1 MLYIILI
8 AVSLAMDAF
17 AVSVSAGLT
26 VKPFGWRQALTLGCW
41 FGAFQC
47 IMPLIGLFLGHG
59 HAQEQADQCIMPLIG
74 LFLGMTVSQA
84 ASGIGPYIACAV
96 LLILGGKMI
105 YEGLHPDS
113 EPQVTQLTAPKLLTL
128 AVATSI
134 DALAV
139 GVTFAFMDVNPWSS
153 ALIIGVVAFGLSV
166 LGGML
171 GRKIGDR
178 VGPRAGILGGV
189 ILAVIGIKI
198 LLEHLLG

>member
-41 FGAFQC
+41 FGAF
-47 IMPLIGLFLGHG
+47 
-59 HAQEQADQCIMPLIG
+59 QCIMPLIG

-139 GVTFAFMDVNPWSS
+139 GVTFAFMEVNPWSS